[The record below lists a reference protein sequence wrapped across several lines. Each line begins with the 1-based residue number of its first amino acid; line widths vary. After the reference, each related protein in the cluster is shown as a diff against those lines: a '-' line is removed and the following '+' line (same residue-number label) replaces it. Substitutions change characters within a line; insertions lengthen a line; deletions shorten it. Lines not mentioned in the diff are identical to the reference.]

1 MDKMFD
7 YESLFTYMS
16 LIFAIAIFIIVLYG
30 CLSITYNENVNIEKF
45 TENAIEDSLVMATI
59 KDIEVDNTGGI
70 TKINIENHGKY
81 YYKTPPRITFK
92 APSDGTIAEAQIN
105 LSETPVTGTD
115 LYPIT
120 EIVIKPE
127 KKGNKYRKTD
137 KNLIVIETI
146 DDYKVN
152 ADKQNP
158 KMILTNAQ
166 KTTIIGLIDGCT
178 SLSQTFKDKYK
189 SIINKDM
196 LRQHDV
202 TDMISSLEPNA
213 QTPTTQ
219 TPTTQTPTTQTP
231 TTQTSTLQTP
241 TDQTSTLQ
249 TPTDQTSTSQTPT

>member
-1 MDKMFD
+1 
-7 YESLFTYMS
+7 MS

-92 APSDGTIAEAQIN
+92 APSDGSIAEAQIN

-241 TDQTSTLQ
+241 TDQTSTS
-249 TPTDQTSTSQTPT
+249 QTST

>member
-1 MDKMFD
+1 MFD

-105 LSETPVTGTD
+105 LSETPVTGTN

-178 SLSQTFKDKYK
+178 SLRQTFKDKYK

-213 QTPTTQ
+213 QTSTAQ
-219 TPTTQTPTTQTP
+219 TPTDQTSTLQTP

>member
-45 TENAIEDSLVMATI
+45 TENAIEDTLVMATI

-70 TKINIENHGKY
+70 TKINIENRGKY

-92 APSDGTIAEAQIN
+92 APSDGTIAEAEIS
-105 LSETPVTGTD
+105 LSTTPVTGTD

-120 EIVIKPE
+120 EIVIKPD
-127 KKGNKYRKTD
+127 KKGNKYRTTD
-137 KNLIVIETI
+137 KNLIEIETI

-196 LRQHDV
+196 LRQYDV

-213 QTPTTQ
+213 QTSTVQ
-219 TPTTQTPTTQTP
+219 TSTAQTP
-231 TTQTSTLQTP
+231 TTQTSTVQTS
-241 TDQTSTLQ
+241 TAQTSTLQ

>member
-105 LSETPVTGTD
+105 LSETPVTGTN

-178 SLSQTFKDKYK
+178 SLRQTFKDKYK

-213 QTPTTQ
+213 QTSTA
-219 TPTTQTPTTQTP
+219 QTPTTQTP

>member
-219 TPTTQTPTTQTP
+219 TPTTQT
-231 TTQTSTLQTP
+231 
-241 TDQTSTLQ
+241 STLQ

>member
-105 LSETPVTGTD
+105 LSETPVTGTN

-213 QTPTTQ
+213 QTSTA
-219 TPTTQTPTTQTP
+219 QTPTTQTP

-241 TDQTSTLQ
+241 TDQTST
-249 TPTDQTSTSQTPT
+249 DQTSTSQTPT